1 MILLEKYLIN
11 FNNGR
16 ELSKKVKSSKMAECV
31 KSSLNKISKRRFKS
45 KEQKIAL
52 EDIKLL

>member
-16 ELSKKVKSSKMAECV
+16 ELSKKVKSSKTAECV
-31 KSSLNKISKRRFKS
+31 KSSLKKISKRRFKS